1 MGSGAQRMGIDVE
14 EVGRVIATRS
24 WRLAFPAELEARF
37 EADTENERC
46 RRVIRQNYLGI
57 AIYNAFLAGDWF
69 LVGDIFKISLV
80 LHLFVMTPIM
90 FLVIATLAR
99 RPRPWLRESMLAG
112 GIVLGTA
119 AILGLM
125 LVSKSPL
132 RSSEHLSVVLVILF
146 ATIVQRIRFPYV
158 LFAGVASLALYAAAL
173 SGPAHHE
180 PARAGVA
187 VAILA
192 GVVLFSLIG
201 CYNLEF
207 EQRMGYLLGLR
218 DRLRSDELENISQ
231 HDALTGLGNRRA
243 LDRAMASRQRSGD
256 TDRVAPTG
264 VLLIDI
270 DFFKAYNDANGHL
283 AGDLCLQRVAAAIGG
298 ALRLEQDNVFRFG
311 GEEFIA
317 LLDGATLDHALAVG
331 ERVRRAV
338 EEVAI
343 AGGAG
348 REAVM
353 TVSIGVAAGIVG
365 PDTTLGDIIDD
376 ADRALYAAK
385 RGGRNQ
391 VRQLD
396 AAADGA
402 SRPSRVA

>member
-1 MGSGAQRMGIDVE
+1 MGIDVE
-14 EVGRVIATRS
+14 EIGRVIAARS
-24 WRLAFPAELEARF
+24 WRLVFPPALEARF
-37 EADTENERC
+37 EADTEADRC
-46 RRVIRQNYLGI
+46 RRVIRQNYLGL

-69 LVGDIFKISLV
+69 LVDDVFKISLV
-80 LHLFVMTPIM
+80 LHLCVMTPIM
-90 FLVIATLAR
+90 GLVVATLAR
-99 RPRPWLRESMLAG
+99 HPRAWLRESILAG
-112 GIVLGTA
+112 GIVLTTA

-125 LVSKSPL
+125 LISTSPL

-158 LFAGVASLALYAAAL
+158 LFAGVVSLALYMAAL
-173 SGPAHHE
+173 SGPAHHD

-187 VAILA
+187 VAIMT

-201 CYNLEF
+201 CYNLEY

-218 DRLRSDELENISQ
+218 DRLRSEELEKISN

-243 LDRAMASRQRSGD
+243 LDHAMASRQRPGKPNA
-256 TDRVAPTG
+256 TTAA
-264 VLLIDI
+264 LLIDI
-270 DFFKAYNDANGHL
+270 DFFKAYNDDNGHI
-283 AGDLCLQRVAAAIGG
+283 AGDLCLQRIAAAISA
-298 ALRLEQDNVFRFG
+298 ALRLDHDNVFRFG

-317 LLDGATLDHALAVG
+317 LLDGATQNHAAAIA

-343 AGGAG
+343 PRGDG
-348 REAVM
+348 RDEVM
-353 TVSIGVAAGIVG
+353 TVSIGIAAGIVG
-365 PDTTLGDIIDD
+365 EATLRDIIAD
-376 ADRALYAAK
+376 ADLALYAAK

-396 AAADGA
+396 LAAEGVTT
-402 SRPSRVA
+402 RPSRVA

>member
-1 MGSGAQRMGIDVE
+1 MGLDVE
-14 EVGRVIATRS
+14 EVGRAIAARS
-24 WRLAFPAELEARF
+24 WRLAFPPALEARF
-37 EADTENERC
+37 EAETQDERC
-46 RRVIRQNYLGI
+46 SRVIRQNYLGL

-69 LVGDIFKISLV
+69 LVGDIFKISV
-80 LHLFVMTPIM
+80 ILHLCVMTPIM
-90 FLVIATLAR
+90 GLVIVTLAR
-99 RPRPWLRESMLAG
+99 RPRPWLRESILAG

-125 LVSKSPL
+125 LISQSPL

-158 LFAGVASLALYAAAL
+158 LVAGVASLILYMAAMT
-173 SGPAHHE
+173 GPAHHE

-187 VAILA
+187 VAIMT

-201 CYNLEF
+201 CYNLES

-218 DRLRSDELENISQ
+218 DRLRSEELETISR

-243 LDRAMASRQRSGD
+243 LDHAMASRQRASELDGQ
-256 TDRVAPTG
+256 APTA

-283 AGDLCLQRVAAAIGG
+283 SGDVCLQRIATAIRA
-298 ALRLEQDNVFRFG
+298 ALRLDHDNVFRFG

-343 AGGAG
+343 PRGAG
-348 REAVM
+348 RDTVM
-353 TVSIGVAAGIVG
+353 TVSIGVAAGTIAQE
-365 PDTTLGDIIDD
+365 TTLGDIIAG

-391 VRQLD
+391 VRSSEPPI
-396 AAADGA
+396 DGTA
-402 SRPSRVA
+402 RPSRVA

>member
-1 MGSGAQRMGIDVE
+1 MAIDVE
-14 EVGRVIATRS
+14 EVGRAIATRA
-24 WRLAFPAELEARF
+24 WRLTFPPGLESQF
-37 EADTENERC
+37 EADTEAERC
-46 RRVIRQNYLGI
+46 RRVIRQNYLGL
-57 AIYNAFLAGDWF
+57 AIYNAFMAGDWF
-69 LVGDIFKISLV
+69 LVGDVFKISLI
-80 LHLFVMTPIM
+80 LHLCVMTPIM
-90 FLVIATLAR
+90 GLVIATLAR
-99 RPRPWLRESMLAG
+99 HPRAWLRESILAG

-125 LVSKSPL
+125 LISASPL

-158 LFAGVASLALYAAAL
+158 LVAGVVSLGLYMAAL
-173 SGPAHHE
+173 TGPAHHE

-187 VAILA
+187 VAIMA

-201 CYNLEF
+201 CYNLEY

-218 DRLRSDELENISQ
+218 DRLRSEALEQLSR

-243 LDRAMASRQRSGD
+243 LDHAMATRQQPGRLSDG
-256 TDRVAPTG
+256 APTA

-283 AGDLCLQRVAAAIGG
+283 AGDLCLQRVVAAISG
-298 ALRLEQDNVFRFG
+298 ALRLERDNVFRFG
-311 GEEFIA
+311 GEAFIA
-317 LLDGATLDHALAVG
+317 LLDGATLDHASIVG

-343 AGGAG
+343 GRGAG
-348 REAVM
+348 RSGVM
-353 TVSIGVAAGIVG
+353 TVSIGVAAGLIG
-365 PDTTLGDIIDD
+365 GETTLGHIIAD
-376 ADRALYAAK
+376 ADVALYSAK

-391 VRQLD
+391 VRHLAPPD
-396 AAADGA
+396 EGA
-402 SRPSRVA
+402 GRPSRVA